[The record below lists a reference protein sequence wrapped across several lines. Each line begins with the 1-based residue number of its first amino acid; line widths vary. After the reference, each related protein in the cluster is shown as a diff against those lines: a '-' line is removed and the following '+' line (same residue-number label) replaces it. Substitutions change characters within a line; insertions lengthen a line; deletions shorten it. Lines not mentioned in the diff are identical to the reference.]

1 MCEYFRNIVAS
12 YNAKF
17 LYFSEVGLDILSI
30 RRGITLNYT
39 HHQMT
44 GNDVQL
50 PKLIEPTTADENFG
64 GVWLW
69 LQTSTYF
76 RKRGFRMEWEVHDPT
91 TTTGPPAPPTK
102 ATKPPKG
109 KDF

>member
-1 MCEYFRNIVAS
+1 M
-12 YNAKF
+12 
-17 LYFSEVGLDILSI
+17 SI
-30 RRGITLNYT
+30 RRGITTDYT

-50 PKLIEPTTADENFG
+50 PMLIEPTTADENFG
-64 GVWLW
+64 GIWLW
-69 LQTSTYF
+69 LQTSPYV
-76 RKRGFRMEWEVHDPT
+76 RKRGFRIEWEVQDPT